1 MYVGIDWATSE
12 HAICIIGTDGRVAER
27 FVIDHSAA
35 GFDRLIARLARHGDP
50 AMLPVA
56 IERPDGRLVDRLL
69 EAGHPVV
76 AVKTTAIKA
85 WREAEIGSGAKSDP
99 GDAQVIADYLRLR
112 EHELRRLTPFSEESR
127 ALRAVV
133 RSRSELVEAR
143 VAAGN
148 QLRATLAA
156 AWPGADGLFA
166 DVTSEIS
173 LAFLARYPT
182 AASATRLGEA
192 RMAMFLKRHG
202 YSGRRSP
209 AELLERLRA
218 APAGLAAG
226 AEAGAWRDVVLAMV
240 RVIEALNHSL
250 RELDRS
256 VVAHLGEHP
265 DAVVFRSLP
274 RAGQVNAAQMLAE
287 WGDCREAYDG
297 PEAVA
302 ALSGMAPVT
311 RRSGKHLAVG
321 FRWACNTRFRNAMAT
336 FADNSRHASPWAAS
350 IYGDAIGRGADH
362 PHAVRHPRA
371 CLDPGHLSL
380 LDRRGRLRPLPP
392 WCRETARSGGT
403 GVDRG
408 LGLTQ
413 RVSSGSSCGWSGGH
427 VLGEQAEPC
436 EDEVGVEDVGDGG
449 QRGGGRRPP
458 RGLGPGCG
466 RVAAGDDDLG
476 GRGIARVDRLVHA
489 HGQLADR
496 ADVADDEA
504 ALQGRHGVAADGV
517 CGRS

>member
-1 MYVGIDWATSE
+1 MDVGIDWATSE

-35 GFDRLIARLARHGDP
+35 GFDRLIARLARHGEP
-50 AMLPVA
+50 AGLPVA

-69 EAGHPVV
+69 EAGHSVV

-85 WREAEIGSGAKSDP
+85 WREAEVGSGAKSDP

-112 EHELRRLTPFSEESR
+112 DRDLRRLTPFSEETR

-133 RSRSELVEAR
+133 RSRSDLVEAR

-226 AEAGAWRDVVLAMV
+226 AEADAWRDVVLAMV

-256 VVAHLGEHP
+256 VVARLG
-265 DAVVFRSLP
+265 DS
-274 RAGQVNAAQMLAE
+274 
-287 WGDCREAYDG
+287 REAYDG

-321 FRWACNTRFRNAMAT
+321 FRWACNTRFRNAVAT

-350 IYGDAIGRGADH
+350 IYRDAIGRGADH
-362 PHAVRHPRA
+362 PHAVRILARA
-371 CLDPGHLSL
+371 WIRVIYRCWIDGVAYDPSRHGAA
-380 LDRRGRLRPLPP
+380 RRL
-392 WCRETARSGGT
+392 
-403 GVDRG
+403 
-408 LGLTQ
+408 
-413 RVSSGSSCGWSGGH
+413 
-427 VLGEQAEPC
+427 
-436 EDEVGVEDVGDGG
+436 
-449 QRGGGRRPP
+449 
-458 RGLGPGCG
+458 
-466 RVAAGDDDLG
+466 
-476 GRGIARVDRLVHA
+476 
-489 HGQLADR
+489 
-496 ADVADDEA
+496 EA
-504 ALQGRHGVAADGV
+504 AELESIAA
-517 CGRS
+517 